1 MPFRIYIDQGHNPYG
16 FNAGAEG
23 FGLRE
28 QDITY
33 LVGAYLANILNADSR
48 FTAITSR
55 TSPDEILGYDTNSSL
70 RTRTEQANQWGA
82 DYFLSIHTNANVNP
96 AIYGTDE
103 YVYADNTPTQELA
116 VNIVNEIVRRLGTK
130 NNGIYAR
137 PSLYVLRRTNMPA
150 VLIELA
156 YLSNEGDAALLAD
169 KPYEFAYAI
178 YVGLLNYLGLPQ
190 IPLFEQEEVNKDNN
204 T

>member
-1 MPFRIYIDQGHNPYG
+1 MPIRIYIDQGHNPYG

-96 AIYGTDE
+96 AINGTE
-103 YVYADNTPTQELA
+103 AYVYAINTPSYELA

-130 NNGIYAR
+130 NNGIYAG

-190 IPLFEQEEVNKDNN
+190 IPLFE
-204 T
+204 

>member
-1 MPFRIYIDQGHNPYG
+1 MPIRIYIDQGHNPYG

-96 AIYGTDE
+96 AINGTE
-103 YVYADNTPTQELA
+103 AYVYAVNTPSYELA
-116 VNIVNEIVRRLGTK
+116 VNEIVRRLGTK

-190 IPLFEQEEVNKDNN
+190 IPLFE
-204 T
+204 

>member
-1 MPFRIYIDQGHNPYG
+1 MPIRIYIDQGHNPYG

-33 LVGAYLANILNADSR
+33 LVCAYLANILNADSR

-82 DYFLSIHTNANVNP
+82 DYFLSIHTNANENP
-96 AIYGTDE
+96 AINGTE
-103 YVYADNTPTQELA
+103 AYVYAVNTPSYELA

-190 IPLFEQEEVNKDNN
+190 IPLFE
-204 T
+204 

>member
-1 MPFRIYIDQGHNPYG
+1 MPIRIYIDQGHNPYG

-82 DYFLSIHTNANVNP
+82 DYLLSIDTNAYVNP
-96 AIYGTDE
+96 AINGTE
-103 YVYADNTPTQELA
+103 AYVYAVNTPSYELA

-190 IPLFEQEEVNKDNN
+190 IPLFE
-204 T
+204 

>member
-1 MPFRIYIDQGHNPYG
+1 MPIRIYIDQGHNPYG

-96 AIYGTDE
+96 AINGTE
-103 YVYADNTPTQELA
+103 AYVYAVNTPSYELA

-130 NNGIYAR
+130 NNGTYAR

-190 IPLFEQEEVNKDNN
+190 IPLFE
-204 T
+204 

>member
-1 MPFRIYIDQGHNPYG
+1 MPIRIYIDQGHNPYG

-96 AIYGTDE
+96 AINGTE
-103 YVYADNTPTQELA
+103 AYFYAVNTPSYELA

-137 PSLYVLRRTNMPA
+137 PSLYVLRRTNTPA

-190 IPLFEQEEVNKDNN
+190 IPLFE
-204 T
+204 

>member
-1 MPFRIYIDQGHNPYG
+1 MPIRIYIDQGHNPYG

-96 AIYGTDE
+96 AINGTE
-103 YVYADNTPTQELA
+103 AYVYAINTPSYELA

-156 YLSNEGDAALLAD
+156 YHSNEGDAALLAD

-190 IPLFEQEEVNKDNN
+190 IPLFE
-204 T
+204 

>member
-1 MPFRIYIDQGHNPYG
+1 MPIRIYIDQGHNPYG

-70 RTRTEQANQWGA
+70 RTRPEQANQWGG
-82 DYFLSIHTNANVNP
+82 DYFLTIN
-96 AIYGTDE
+96 GTE
-103 YVYADNTPTQELA
+103 AYVYAVNTPSYELA

-190 IPLFEQEEVNKDNN
+190 IPLFE
-204 T
+204 

>member
-1 MPFRIYIDQGHNPYG
+1 MPIRIYIDQDTIPMV
-16 FNAGAEG
+16 
-23 FGLRE
+23 LTPVPKVW
-28 QDITY
+28 ITGTGY
-33 LVGAYLANILNADSR
+33 HLFSWCLSCKHFKCGSR

-70 RTRTEQANQWGA
+70 GTRTEQANQWGA

-96 AIYGTDE
+96 AINGTE
-103 YVYADNTPTQELA
+103 AYVYAVNTPSYELA

-190 IPLFEQEEVNKDNN
+190 IPLFE
-204 T
+204 

>member
-1 MPFRIYIDQGHNPYG
+1 MPIRIYIDQGHNPYG

-28 QDITY
+28 QNITY

-96 AIYGTDE
+96 AINGTE
-103 YVYADNTPTQELA
+103 AYVYAVNTPSYELA

-137 PSLYVLRRTNMPA
+137 PSLSVLRRTNMPA

-190 IPLFEQEEVNKDNN
+190 IPLFE
-204 T
+204 

>member
-1 MPFRIYIDQGHNPYG
+1 MPIRIYIDQGHNPYG

-96 AIYGTDE
+96 AINGTE
-103 YVYADNTPTQELA
+103 AYVYAVNTPSYELA
-116 VNIVNEIVRRLGTK
+116 VNIVHEIVRRLGTK

-190 IPLFEQEEVNKDNN
+190 IPLFE
-204 T
+204 

>member
-1 MPFRIYIDQGHNPYG
+1 MPIRIYIDQGHNPYG

-96 AIYGTDE
+96 AINGTE
-103 YVYADNTPTQELA
+103 AYVYAVNTPSYELA
-116 VNIVNEIVRRLGTK
+116 VNIVNEIVKRLGTK

-137 PSLYVLRRTNMPA
+137 PSLCVLRRTNMPA

-190 IPLFEQEEVNKDNN
+190 IPLFE
-204 T
+204 

>member
-1 MPFRIYIDQGHNPYG
+1 MPIRIYIDQGHNPYG

-96 AIYGTDE
+96 AINGTE
-103 YVYADNTPTQELA
+103 AYVYAVNTPSYELA

-156 YLSNEGDAALLAD
+156 YLSNEGDVALLAD

-190 IPLFEQEEVNKDNN
+190 IPLFE
-204 T
+204 

>member
-1 MPFRIYIDQGHNPYG
+1 MPIRIYIDQGHNPYG

-55 TSPDEILGYDTNSSL
+55 TSPDKILGYDTNSSL

-82 DYFLSIHTNANVNP
+82 DYFLSIHT
-96 AIYGTDE
+96 T
-103 YVYADNTPTQELA
+103 
-116 VNIVNEIVRRLGTK
+116 VRKHTSMPSTRLLM
-130 NNGIYAR
+130 NS
-137 PSLYVLRRTNMPA
+137 PS
-150 VLIELA
+150 I
-156 YLSNEGDAALLAD
+156 S
-169 KPYEFAYAI
+169 
-178 YVGLLNYLGLPQ
+178 
-190 IPLFEQEEVNKDNN
+190 
-204 T
+204 